1 MKPEIGDE
9 RQQFLERIQKEKKE
23 FLRKLLV
30 RLKDED
36 AAAASTAEP
45 PTLDQILDVVTALFR
60 KSDTAA
66 VTVGDIVRDVEAQFG
81 IAIEKPTK
89 KKIKAHL
96 TELVVSAQQED
107 DDEEQ
112 DEEEDDEEELE
123 LRLPEPEEHEEKVKI
138 HFDRYKIDEEEII
151 PIINAL
157 GGYANLRQ
165 LQLCWHNVTVPAL
178 EILGNFIGEH
188 KQLECLILRGN
199 TIYCEEL
206 VPIAQG
212 IGKNSSLLIVDL
224 KDNNFDK
231 KGAVALADAL
241 KVNKTLKRLNLHNN
255 FIYNDGA
262 EALADALAVN
272 KTLESLTLTRN
283 GVEEEGYRNFATSLS
298 SNTLK
303 ELDLHYFEF
312 GRTGL
317 VLQTMIK
324 YNNMDVSEDERKKLK
339 DGVEGYVDAM
349 SSDEQMRHLTLSF
362 LSGM

>member
-1 MKPEIGDE
+1 MKPEIHVGDE

-30 RLKDED
+30 RLKD
-36 AAAASTAEP
+36 
-45 PTLDQILDVVTALFR
+45 
-60 KSDTAA
+60 
-66 VTVGDIVRDVEAQFG
+66 
-81 IAIEKPTK
+81 
-89 KKIKAHL
+89 
-96 TELVVSAQQED
+96 
-107 DDEEQ
+107 
-112 DEEEDDEEELE
+112 
-123 LRLPEPEEHEEKVKI
+123 EEHEEKVKI

-165 LQLCWHNVTVPAL
+165 LRLCWHNVTVPAL

-199 TIYCEEL
+199 TISCEEL

-224 KDNNFDK
+224 KDNNFDT

-272 KTLESLTLTRN
+272 ETLESLTLTRN
-283 GVEEEGYRNFATSLS
+283 GVEAEGYRNFATALS
-298 SNTLK
+298 SNNTLK

-349 SSDEQMRHLTLSF
+349 SKDEQLRHLTLSF